1 MEGTRPTC
9 SGVIALIALC
19 LLVTSVALHAQEAGP
34 LAVETATICQDVLDL
49 EPVGMG
55 TVFPASVGKLYYFTK
70 IVHANPPTE
79 VTHVWYYGDT
89 EKARV
94 TLRVNSTSWRTYS
107 SKIIQFRETGV
118 WYVDV
123 LGPDGNRLTST
134 TFEVTP

>member
-1 MEGTRPTC
+1 
-9 SGVIALIALC
+9 
-19 LLVTSVALHAQEAGP
+19 
-34 LAVETATICQDVLDL
+34 
-49 EPVGMG
+49 MG